1 MGDPITWL
9 AIGSAAAGLAG
20 AGVSASGTMQG
31 ASANKQNLFYQ
42 AQVAQN
48 NAKVQQQNAT
58 QEMQTGE
65 VQAGNQGLKTAEQV
79 GATKAGQGAS
89 GVDVNSK
96 SSTEVRAGEAELGA
110 VDQGTVISNAAR
122 RAYGFQVGAAS
133 DLAQA
138 QLDIQGGKQA
148 AAAGPVSAMGSLLSG
163 ASSVGRAYAPWQAA
177 NAGVPGGG
185 GSGTAG
191 AIATAGPQAEW
202 PQNYG

>member
-1 MGDPITWL
+1 LGDPITWL

-20 AGVSASGTMQG
+20 AGVAAEGTMQG

-48 NAKVQQQNAT
+48 NAKLQQQNAT

-79 GATKAGQGAS
+79 GATKAGQAAS

-110 VDQGTVISNAAR
+110 VDQGTVLSNASR

-133 DLAQA
+133 DLAQS

-148 AAAGPVSAMGSLLSG
+148 AAAGPISAAGSLLSG
-163 ASSVGRAYAPWQAA
+163 ASSVGRAYAGWK
-177 NAGVPGGG
+177 NATGVPA
-185 GSGTAG
+185 SGTAG
-191 AIATAGPQAEW
+191 VISSAGVNPSQAEW